1 MLIFTNMEMNRMSNR
16 VLSQKVF
23 IDELITTIKNGGLV
37 PVNYEHLVS
46 EQRERMD
53 ALNNELTLRIEGLET
68 DLISASTHSIP
79 FANGEIMFL
88 ARYIVLIGDHTEG
101 YFVFYRAEDCE
112 SPEEYQF
119 LTSSY
124 QLPHLLLELSL
135 SLKEHGTNEPLDILT
150 YWNGPVYPLKDL
162 NKEDIK
168 LSTYEF

>member
-1 MLIFTNMEMNRMSNR
+1 MLIFTNMEMNRMSNQ

-23 IDELITTIKNGGLV
+23 IDELIATIKKGALV
-37 PVNYEHLVS
+37 PVNYEQLVS

-68 DLISASTHSIP
+68 DLISASTYSIP

-135 SLKEHGTNEPLDILT
+135 SLKEHGTNEPFDILT
-150 YWNGPVYPLKDL
+150 YWNGPVHPLKDL